1 MYRIFLVVVSLL
13 LFTSCSE
20 LQKALKS
27 EDVGVKYSTAEK
39 LYEAGKYKQSI
50 RLFDQIATSYRGKP
64 QAEKMFYM
72 YSQAYY
78 KTEQFYTAGYQFENF
93 TSSYPKSEK
102 AEEAMYL
109 SAYCYAQLSP
119 IYSLDQ
125 TDTYKAMEKLQ
136 AFIDKYP
143 NSTFIPQVNETY
155 KVLKH
160 KIEKKEYEIAKQF
173 YTIED
178 YKGAI
183 IAFDNFISDFP
194 GTPLKEDALYYKFDA
209 EYLYAINSI
218 ESKMIE
224 RFKLA
229 ETYYNKLIQFK
240 SDTKF
245 REKADKRMEDIKN
258 RLNNI
263 KNTK

>member
-1 MYRIFLVVVSLL
+1 MYKIFLVIVSFLL
-13 LFTSCSE
+13 LTSCSE

-27 EDVGVKYSTAEK
+27 EDVGLKYSTAEK
-39 LYEAGKYKQSI
+39 LYEAGKYKQAI

-78 KTEQFYTAGYQFENF
+78 KTNQFYLAGYQFENF
-93 TSSYPKSEK
+93 TSTYPKSEK

-109 SAYCYAQLSP
+109 SAYCYSQLSP
-119 IYSLDQ
+119 TYSLDQ

-143 NSTFIPQVNETY
+143 NSQYIPQINESY
-155 KVLKH
+155 KELKY
-160 KIEKKEYEIAKQF
+160 KIEKKEFEIAKQF

-183 IAFDNFISDFP
+183 VAFDNFISDFP
-194 GTPLKEDALYYKFDA
+194 GTPLKEDALYYKFDS
-209 EYLYAINSI
+209 EYIYAINSI
-218 ESKMIE
+218 ENKMSE
-224 RFKLA
+224 RLTLA

-240 SDTKF
+240 SDTKYK
-245 REKADKRMEDIKN
+245 EKADKRLEDIKN
-258 RLNNI
+258 RLNNLN
-263 KNTK
+263 KTK

>member
-1 MYRIFLVVVSLL
+1 MYRIFLVIVGLL

-27 EDVGVKYSTAEK
+27 EDVGLKYTTAEK

-72 YSQAYY
+72 YSQSYY
-78 KTEQFYTAGYQFENF
+78 KTKQFYLAGYQFENF
-93 TSSYPKSEK
+93 TATYPKSEK
-102 AEEAMYL
+102 AEESMYL

-119 IYSLDQ
+119 LYSLDQ

-143 NSTFIPQVNETY
+143 NSTYLPQVNETY
-155 KVLKH
+155 KVLKN
-160 KIEKKEYEIAKQF
+160 KIEKKEFEIAKQF
-173 YTIED
+173 YTIGD
-178 YKGAI
+178 YKGSLVAL
-183 IAFDNFISDFP
+183 DNFISDFP
-194 GTPLKEDALYYKFDA
+194 GTPLKEDALYYKLDA

-218 ESKMIE
+218 ESKMAE
-224 RFKLA
+224 RLILA
-229 ETYYNKLIQFK
+229 DSYYNKLIQFK
-240 SDTKF
+240 SDTKY
-245 REKADKRMEDIKN
+245 REKADKKMEDIKN
-258 RLNNI
+258 RLNNL
-263 KNTK
+263 KKTK